1 MVTELGWESLTERRI
16 RRKLQLFYN
25 IQNNNAPLSLWLN
38 STNNS
43 KYTVY
48 PLRDRSDIIIPICRL
63 SITYDSFIP
72 SAIR

>member
-1 MVTELGWESLTERRI
+1 MHLYLCGLIPPT
-16 RRKLQLFYN
+16 
-25 IQNNNAPLSLWLN
+25 IQ
-38 STNNS
+38 ST
-43 KYTVY
+43 TVY